1 LLNLTVLNAWFAAV
15 FTAYPQLFTSNSQIP
30 PSIIPKCRPSTG
42 LGTGLAVDKKK
53 APLFTNKVGKCVI
66 LCQIVENTAP
76 ITQLTGEFEA
86 TVDAKGRFLL
96 PAGLKKQLPDGE
108 KTFVVNRGFD
118 KCLTLYPLYSWNP
131 IIEQIAAK
139 SDFDANV
146 RNFRRAFMAGATTVE
161 LDSAGRLLLPPSLKE
176 WAGMGKDI
184 ILNGALNKVEIWD
197 AKKYQEFFD
206 DISTDTFSHL
216 ANVVMG
222 GSNDLKL

>member
-1 LLNLTVLNAWFAAV
+1 
-15 FTAYPQLFTSNSQIP
+15 
-30 PSIIPKCRPSTG
+30 
-42 LGTGLAVDKKK
+42 
-53 APLFTNKVGKCVI
+53 
-66 LCQIVENTAP
+66 VENTSP
-76 ITQLTGEFEA
+76 IPQLTGEFEA

-118 KCLTLYPLYSWNP
+118 KCLTLYPMYSWTP

-197 AKKYQEFFD
+197 TKKYREFFD
-206 DISTDTFSHL
+206 DMSTDTFSNL

-222 GSNDLKL
+222 GTTDIKI